1 MLLADNYSEQY
12 IILWRTTPMADK
24 TGIRKILIVIPLL
37 LTITGC
43 ANFNVSN
50 STKDMAKTTL
60 CSTANVTIS
69 GLKAGG
75 QASKTAASLIADNT
89 TDKNISEIA
98 KKVKNGNTDK
108 ELTDKLAAHL
118 TKTCK

>member
-1 MLLADNYSEQY
+1 
-12 IILWRTTPMADK
+12 MADK